1 MSIFQDKRTDSR
13 KKEFPSLPSNRTD
26 CDGLS
31 IEEIIKWRVWVSK
44 SDLKTWVSK
53 YEIKLETLRSRGD
66 HFKSITSVSVP
77 YFGKHYP
84 WTICQITDVLYLNI
98 VLLLKKAQVQEA
110 RLLYSWTQFLMNCF
124 ILFSVHLLMPVYTF
138 YTSCWFDSP
147 FFKPYC
153 IEYNYYLYRT
163 HTTSYDLS
171 WLQIF
176 FCFNYLVWFFVSFI
190 FSNIYTVFLS
200 LRVSGANTYLPFA
213 LAVKFFLY
221 SWHDN

>member
-1 MSIFQDKRTDSR
+1 MSIFQDKRTESR

-31 IEEIIKWRVWVSK
+31 IEEIIKSRVWVSK

-110 RLLYSWTQFLMNCF
+110 RLLYSWTQFLMNCYSIF
-124 ILFSVHLLMPVYTF
+124 CPSAYASLYVLYQLLVRFTILQA
-138 YTSCWFDSP
+138 
-147 FFKPYC
+147 
-153 IEYNYYLYRT
+153 ILYRIQLLLISS
-163 HTTSYDLS
+163 SYHFL
-171 WLQIF
+171 WLK
-176 FCFNYLVWFFVSFI
+176 LTP
-190 FSNIYTVFLS
+190 NILLF
-200 LRVSGANTYLPFA
+200 
-213 LAVKFFLY
+213 
-221 SWHDN
+221 